1 MLISYEI
8 FVEAYN
14 SHPKYLTRMIGEIF
28 SYYIFS
34 LLMEFIIRIQNK
46 NQQRTEDLGQL
57 QWQVVQRYTSKKA
70 IFLSDLI
77 QGKLSLFF
85 DFITGLKYQLLS
97 KYISWK
103 FFMRYFLS
111 FCILRIIFSFESNFF
126 PRRLKQP

>member
-1 MLISYEI
+1 MLTSYEI

-46 NQQRTEDLGQL
+46 NQQRPEDLGQL

-70 IFLSDLI
+70 
-77 QGKLSLFF
+77 
-85 DFITGLKYQLLS
+85 
-97 KYISWK
+97 
-103 FFMRYFLS
+103 RYFL
-111 FCILRIIFSFESNFF
+111 L
-126 PRRLKQP
+126 